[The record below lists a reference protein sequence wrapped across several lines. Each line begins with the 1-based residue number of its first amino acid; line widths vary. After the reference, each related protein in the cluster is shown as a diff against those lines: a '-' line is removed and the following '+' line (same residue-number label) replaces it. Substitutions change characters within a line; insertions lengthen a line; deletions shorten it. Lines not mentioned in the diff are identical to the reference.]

1 MGGAVVHKDEKIG
14 LKQLFDTESST
25 YTYLLWDQTTKDAI
39 LVDPVDILVDRDM
52 KEVEDHGLKLVLGVN
67 THAHADHI
75 TGTGLLKQ
83 KIPGLKSVIAKAS
96 GAKADILVE
105 SGDKIVFGN
114 RSLEVRST
122 PGHTTGCLSYVAD
135 DRSFVLTGDTLL
147 IQGCGRTD
155 FQGGSA
161 ETLYDSVHNE
171 LFTLPDDTIVY
182 PAHDYKGR
190 FSSSI
195 RNEKENNPRL
205 GAGKT
210 KEEFAEIMKNLNL
223 SYPKKIDVAVP
234 ANMRCGVPDVE

>member
-1 MGGAVVHKDEKIG
+1 MFRVCSRSSTLLLRQKTTLISPLPKNLKLFSTNMGGAVVHKDEKIG

-147 IQGCGRTD
+147 IQGV
-155 FQGGSA
+155 
-161 ETLYDSVHNE
+161 SVLMFHSF
-171 LFTLPDDTIVY
+171 LICTGT
-182 PAHDYKGR
+182 
-190 FSSSI
+190 
-195 RNEKENNPRL
+195 
-205 GAGKT
+205 
-210 KEEFAEIMKNLNL
+210 
-223 SYPKKIDVAVP
+223 
-234 ANMRCGVPDVE
+234 